1 MAQIVKQIVGEE
13 DLDVEEKEGQSPST
27 LGRLFAENRELINRM
42 IERLQKYSQDPSEV
56 WRTVWLLYVLK
67 IVDIEHLT
75 KVDADTALRLD
86 NITSTVESS
95 AAGILARL
103 WASAKAG
110 TVVTG
115 ENVENLHDLG
125 YMESGML
132 YCKG

>member
-1 MAQIVKQIVGEE
+1 M
-13 DLDVEEKEGQSPST
+13 
-27 LGRLFAENRELINRM
+27 
-42 IERLQKYSQDPSEV
+42 
-56 WRTVWLLYVLK
+56 LK
-67 IVDIEHLT
+67 IVDIEHLR